1 MRGDASLHTIKSDV
15 RMPSEGQVI
24 SLPDKNCLKIEKDRY
39 TVSEWTKR
47 TALAPVGQGLTGI

>member
-1 MRGDASLHTIKSDV
+1 MRGDAFLHTIKSDV

-39 TVSEWTKR
+39 TVSELTKR